1 VSRNVPRKNLITGI
15 AGCCPRAASGHAAAA
30 PPSSVMNWRR
40 LMQAVTSN
48 PSGRKGWCSND
59 STRWGP
65 GGGLPSGRSPDWLKM
80 KNPGCWV
87 SAIVAGMVVQ
97 KMQASISRECDLAH
111 ASPPGS
117 SLRLE

>member
-1 VSRNVPRKNLITGI
+1 MAFGSMTMSRGDGCTVFRHACKLGLEGIVNKRKNS
-15 AGCCPRAASGHAAAA
+15 PYR
-30 PPSSVMNWRR
+30 
-40 LMQAVTSN
+40 
-48 PSGRKGWCSND
+48 
-59 STRWGP
+59 
-65 GGGLPSGRSPDWLKM
+65 SGRSPDWLKM
-80 KNPGCWV
+80 KNPGCSV